1 MPTGALLAKSKTRR
15 KYTKG
20 QKQTIKEKLLKQNN
34 VTAEDVRET
43 KNRKKKERA
52 RTLEVWLY

>member
-52 RTLEVWLY
+52 RTLEV